1 LLRGRREQNQRETQH
16 PPSASREDN
25 VKDTKPEK
33 PEDWTPRL
41 SVGDP
46 RSPLGQALRSCQATI
61 IKVADGYTV
70 TVSLRENGRPGALE
84 ESTVDTFADAEAI
97 AKAFASQQEFP
108 WEKVEVVFEA
118 VLWANLADD
127 KAP

>member
-1 LLRGRREQNQRETQH
+1 M
-16 PPSASREDN
+16 
-25 VKDTKPEK
+25 KDTKPEK

-70 TVSLRENGRPGALE
+70 TVSLRENGRAGALE

-118 VLWANLADD
+118 VLWANLDPVPRDGHDNKNAVRRDTAADSRT
-127 KAP
+127 AAAA

>member
-1 LLRGRREQNQRETQH
+1 M
-16 PPSASREDN
+16 
-25 VKDTKPEK
+25 KDTKPEK

-70 TVSLRENGRPGALE
+70 TVSLRENGRAGAL
-84 ESTVDTFADAEAI
+84 AGC
-97 AKAFASQQEFP
+97 
-108 WEKVEVVFEA
+108 
-118 VLWANLADD
+118 
-127 KAP
+127 